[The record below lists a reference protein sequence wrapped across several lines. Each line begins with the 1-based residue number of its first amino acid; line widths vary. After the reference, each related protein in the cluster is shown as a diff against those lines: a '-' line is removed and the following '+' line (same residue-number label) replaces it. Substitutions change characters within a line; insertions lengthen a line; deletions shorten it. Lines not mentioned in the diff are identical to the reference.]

1 VKRDFA
7 RLDPLM
13 EKFVNPLYAIR
24 ERAKGY
30 EVSVMKDAMEI
41 LGMTAGPV
49 RPPLMNTRPADVA
62 DVRELMGVYREWID

>member
-1 VKRDFA
+1 
-7 RLDPLM
+7 M
-13 EKFVNPLYAIR
+13 EKFVNPLYALR

-49 RPPLMNTRPADVA
+49 RPPLMNTRPADVEA
-62 DVRELMGVYREWID
+62 LRDLMGVYRE